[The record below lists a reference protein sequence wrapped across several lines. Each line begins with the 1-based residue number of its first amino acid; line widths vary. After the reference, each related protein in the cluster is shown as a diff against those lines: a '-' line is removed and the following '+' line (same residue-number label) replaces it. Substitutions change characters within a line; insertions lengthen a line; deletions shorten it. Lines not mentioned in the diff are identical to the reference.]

1 MRLPGSRRAV
11 LRGAGGW
18 SSFLG
23 AERVLG
29 LAPWWRALM
38 NRLWRMARL
47 LGFFFLGGLL
57 DAAV

>member
-1 MRLPGSRRAV
+1 VVQFSGSRES
-11 LRGAGGW
+11 LR
-18 SSFLG
+18 
-23 AERVLG
+23 G

-57 DAAV
+57 EGAV